1 MKQLIVEA
9 PLSQLSFGQCTYNL
23 LRELSK
29 TDIEVGYFPIGNTDL
44 SCFEP
49 KKEFVDWLQ
58 AAINRRYELLKRDVP
73 SVRLWHL
80 SGSDNLRTPN
90 QTLLTFYECSEP
102 TQYEKTIA
110 SLQKKTLFSS
120 VYAAEKFRDCGNASN
135 FACGFDQDLHI
146 TGKKY
151 LEGKV
156 SWTLC
161 GKWENRK
168 ATKNIIQ
175 AWVKK
180 YGNNSKHSL
189 NLLVTNPFFSPE
201 DNQRVLADALGN
213 QRFWNVNNLPPLKTN
228 KEVCELL
235 NATDIDL
242 SGLSFGEGWGLPSFN
257 ATALGKWSIVNN
269 HTSHKDWA
277 TAENSILVEPDG
289 EMPVYDG
296 VFFKE
301 DSPVN
306 HGVFYTLSEEK
317 MIASMERAEQKIGQ
331 PNTAG
336 LMLQKTHS
344 WKNSLDHILE
354 QVYN

>member
-9 PLSQLSFGQCTYNL
+9 PLSQLSFGQVAYNL

-29 TDIEVGYFPIGNTDL
+29 TDIQVGFFPIGNTDL

-49 KKEFVDWLQ
+49 QKEFVDWLQ
-58 AAINRRYELLKRDVP
+58 AAINRRYELLKRDVE
-73 SVRLWHL
+73 SIKLWHL
-80 SGSDNLRTPN
+80 MGSDNLRTQN

-102 TQYEKTIA
+102 TSYEKTIA
-110 SLQKKTLFSS
+110 ALQKKTLFSS
-120 VYAAEKFRDCGNASN
+120 VYAAEKFRGSGDVGN
-135 FACGFDQDLHI
+135 FACGFDQDLYI
-146 TGKKY
+146 TDKKY
-151 LEGKV
+151 LEGKI

-161 GKWENRK
+161 GKWEKRK

-180 YGNNSKHSL
+180 YGNDPKHSL

-213 QRFWNVNNLPPLKTN
+213 KRFYNVNNLPPLKTN
-228 KEVCELL
+228 KEVCELV

-257 ATALGKWSIVNN
+257 ATALGKWSIVLN

-277 TAENSILVEPDG
+277 TWQNSILVTPDG
-289 EMPVYDG
+289 ETPVYDG

-306 HGVFYTLSEEK
+306 HGVFYSLSEVK
-317 MIASMERAEQKIGQ
+317 MIGAMELAALRVGQ
-331 PNTAG
+331 TNTAG
-336 LMLQKTHS
+336 LELQNTHS
-344 WKNSLDHILE
+344 WKNSLDNILK

>member
-1 MKQLIVEA
+1 MEKLICEL
-9 PLSQLSFGQCTYNL
+9 PINNLSFGQCSYNI
-23 LRELSK
+23 LRELKSR
-29 TDIEVGYFPIGNTDL
+29 DVEVGLFPIGATDL
-44 SCFEP
+44 SAYEP
-49 KKEFVDWLQ
+49 KKEFIEWLQ

-73 SVRLWHL
+73 SVKLWHL

-90 QTLLTFYECSEP
+90 QNLLSFYECSSP
-102 TQYEKTIA
+102 TKYEKTIA
-110 SLQKKTLFSS
+110 ALQKKTLFSS
-120 VYAAEKFRDCGNASN
+120 RYAAEKFKDCGNIGN
-135 FACGFDQDLHI
+135 FACGFDPDFHI

-151 LEGKV
+151 LQDKV
-156 SWTLC
+156 TFFLG
-161 GKWENRK
+161 GKWESRK
-168 ATKNIIQ
+168 LTKNIIQ

-180 YGNNSKHSL
+180 YGNNPKYCL
-189 NLLVTNPFFSPE
+189 NLMVNNPFFSPE
-201 DNQRVLADALGN
+201 DNQRLLNEAFGG
-213 QRFWNVNNLPPLKTN
+213 RRIWNCNPLPMLKTN
-228 KEVCELL
+228 KEVNEVL
-235 NATDIDL
+235 NASDIDL
-242 SGLSFGEGWGLPSFN
+242 SGLSGAEGWGLFAFN